1 MSPKKVSLR
10 FHRCIDKL
18 TSYGNSVDEIELY
31 FTTDFMIPLSVALG
45 DGNCRGGSV
54 AFDR

>member
-1 MSPKKVSLR
+1 MLPKKVSLR
-10 FHRCIDKL
+10 FHRRIDKL
-18 TSYGNSVDEIELY
+18 TSYSNSVDEIELY